1 MSTISTKGVEIN
13 VNDKTPNGDPEAL
26 TESQNYLQSW
36 KLGIVITSLCLGT
49 FLLAL
54 DMNIIGVAIP
64 KITTDFNSL
73 DDIAWYGSVYLL
85 TVTAFQPLFG
95 NLYKYFNPKA
105 VYLSSI
111 ALFEGNTIVTRHDY
125 RL

>member
-13 VNDKTPNGDPEAL
+13 VNDKAPDGDPEAL

-95 NLYKYFNPKA
+95 NLYKYFNPKV

-111 ALFEGNTIVTRHDY
+111 ALFEGNTIMKRHDF
-125 RL
+125 